1 MKSKCPFVLNI
12 QLAKLAGNKVVATC
26 GGESK
31 STFLTSLGIDR
42 VINYRSEKIKDVSF
56 CSSLS
61 YLSFILQLFII
72 HSLLF
77 IFQMF
82 KLDNISFGSFLCWYQ
97 CVIYWYYSVH
107 LCCLVVFLLF
117 FYETGG
123 ALGPYR
129 DFIEIKTLKK
139 VQQ

>member
-1 MKSKCPFVLNI
+1 MKSKCSFVLNI

-31 STFLTSLGIDR
+31 STFLTSLGVDR

-61 YLSFILQLFII
+61 YLFFILQLFIMQ
-72 HSLLF
+72 SLLF

-82 KLDNISFGSFLCWYQ
+82 NLT
-97 CVIYWYYSVH
+97 
-107 LCCLVVFLLF
+107 FLLVPF
-117 FYETGG
+117 C
-123 ALGPYR
+123 ADISVL
-129 DFIEIKTLKK
+129 FIDILVHIYVVWLCSNLPGSRVKS
-139 VQQ
+139 